1 MKCIGNFDLN
11 VKIRKKRKSLN
22 KVTDYKSCIQA
33 LAKINSNILLNSTN
47 QVITSS
53 TGKETNLNNQRH
65 NKASLI

>member
-11 VKIRKKRKSLN
+11 VKIKSLN